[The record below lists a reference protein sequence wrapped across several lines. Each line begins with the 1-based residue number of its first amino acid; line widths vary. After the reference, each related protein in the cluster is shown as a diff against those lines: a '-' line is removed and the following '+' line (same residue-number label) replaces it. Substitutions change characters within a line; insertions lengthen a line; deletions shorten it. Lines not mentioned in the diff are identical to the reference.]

1 MSRCRW
7 KAAAFSLK
15 YPSPLSVATTSYVT
29 VGPNI
34 RLRSLAWNRVHVAST
49 MRATSSNRDRPL
61 GDRHPSRF
69 SDSAV
74 RRPSS
79 ETSAVSRVGGIAI
92 RYAELAAQPLRQRD
106 HALGIGRVL
115 GVGTTLCAQRG
126 VPRLRCLQRSARHP
140 NLFLEPR
147 VLRDVRV
154 QLEIL
159 ADCSGRVLTEVL
171 DAARQVA
178 DEPQE
183 HVHCRCLDVPACL
196 PPGDGVA
203 PQAQKLG
210 QRPLSQVQALSD

>member
-1 MSRCRW
+1 MGRW
-7 KAAAFSLK
+7 DR
-15 YPSPLSVATTSYVT
+15 
-29 VGPNI
+29 
-34 RLRSLAWNRVHVAST
+34 RL
-49 MRATSSNRDRPL
+49 
-61 GDRHPSRF
+61 PSR
-69 SDSAV
+69 
-74 RRPSS
+74 RCYTRPRNLPGPR
-79 ETSAVSRVGGIAI
+79 ARPVAIAPLI
-92 RYAELAAQPLRQRD
+92 RSCRAGRASVPQRD
-106 HALGIGRVL
+106 HALEVGRVL

-126 VPRLRCLQRSARHP
+126 VLRLRRLQRSARHP

-147 VLRDVRV
+147 VLRDVRA

-159 ADCSGRVLTEVL
+159 ADCSGRVLAEVL